1 MLMLRCK
8 CIYFQMVV
16 KKYRINYDSNV
27 AKKLKYMIDI
37 HQNKTDL
44 EKKHLNKQMVKS
56 LKGMSMYIYKK
67 YQMVSHA

>member
-1 MLMLRCK
+1 
-8 CIYFQMVV
+8 
-16 KKYRINYDSNV
+16 
-27 AKKLKYMIDI
+27 MIDI